1 MDGIAR
7 NVRVTGL
14 DAGPV
19 VKELTEQLAGDDLRL
34 VLLFAD
40 WRIDPYALARGV
52 QRALPAPVI
61 GCTTV
66 GVVSGPAGSQPATAT
81 AVGFYGDWLRVGIG
95 VATELPKSAL
105 ARSRDAVERAARA
118 LDTTPAALDPNRHVA
133 LAFVDGLCGHEEAF
147 CIGSAAAAPQIRV
160 VGGSASTEHGSTRRS
175 FIWANGEVLADAGVV
190 VLLDSEVPFEAVTS
204 SHLTATAAKTV
215 VTAAS
220 GRVIEQLD
228 GMPAARRIRQLIAQV
243 GGTLDLARP
252 QYSFARFV
260 GGKPYVRSMVA
271 LDDEIVHLASAV
283 EVGHVLHVMQPGD
296 LIGQTQRDLG
306 ATAERLGGK
315 LSALLA
321 FSCIARHWEAA
332 SMGIERALMA
342 TYAQYPTTGF
352 QSFGEQT
359 GTLLVNHTLTGLAI
373 GAR

>member
-1 MDGIAR
+1 
-7 NVRVTGL
+7 
-14 DAGPV
+14 
-19 VKELTEQLAGDDLRL
+19 

-52 QRALPAPVI
+52 QKALPAPVI

-66 GVVSGPAGSQPATAT
+66 GVISGPAGSQPATAA

-105 ARSRDAVERAARA
+105 SRSRDAVERAARA
-118 LDTTPAALDPNRHVA
+118 LGTTPAALDPNRHVA

-190 VLLDSEVPFEAVTS
+190 VLLESMVPFEAVTS

-215 VTAAS
+215 VTAAQ
-220 GRVIEQLD
+220 GRVIEELD
-228 GMPAARRIRQLIAQV
+228 GMPAGRRVRQLIAQL
-243 GGTLDLARP
+243 GGTLDEMYP

-271 LDDEIVHLASAV
+271 LDDELIHLATAV
-283 EVGHVLHVMQPGD
+283 EVGHVLHVMRPGD
-296 LIGQTQRDLG
+296 LVGQTQRDLN
-306 ATAERLGGK
+306 AAVDRVGGK
-315 LSALLA
+315 LSALLT
-321 FSCIARHWEAA
+321 FSCIARHYEAA
-332 SMGIERALMA
+332 ANGIERALMA
-342 TYAQYPTTGF
+342 TYAQFPTTGF